1 MNQQERE
8 RAEEGVGERM
18 QGDVGVAVAQQ
29 ALRVRYVDAAD
40 YAASSVDE
48 AVYVE
53 TGSYAY
59 VCHVNICF
67 RHTPSE

>member
-1 MNQQERE
+1 
-8 RAEEGVGERM
+8 M